1 LRVFEVDHPATQAW
15 KRTRLQE
22 LSLATPPNLT
32 FVPVDFEKHSL
43 IESLRNSGYRPSE
56 AGFFSWLAV
65 TQYLTRDTIFDILR
79 MVASMASGTEIIF
92 EYYMSGALLDDEDRE
107 ILKLYGDWA
116 AAQGEPHHTYF
127 EPAELADQVK
137 RIGFSETWDFG
148 PVDADARYCANRADG
163 LRLRIAHFMGARV

>member
-107 ILKLYGDWA
+107 ILKL
-116 AAQGEPHHTYF
+116 
-127 EPAELADQVK
+127 
-137 RIGFSETWDFG
+137 
-148 PVDADARYCANRADG
+148 
-163 LRLRIAHFMGARV
+163 